1 MGVET
6 PFYQLCHFFRLFA
19 ISCVTLVCPFSPPM
33 SFCRRPIDFLN
44 EARQVSKCS
53 NIHPVVLR
61 HGSTLCLCIDGNVRF
76 IVHYSDAI
84 LWNPDFLSQLELTR

>member
-1 MGVET
+1 M
-6 PFYQLCHFFRLFA
+6 PICQRL
-19 ISCVTLVCPFSPPM
+19 
-33 SFCRRPIDFLN
+33 IDFFN

-76 IVHYSDAI
+76 IVHSSDAI
-84 LWNPDFLSQLELTR
+84 LWKPDFLSQPELTR